1 MKEIVEEIASN
12 SSNDYLCIECVQ
24 DILEFVIVC
33 TGGHHGG
40 ELEEDVGGHGIDPE
54 HEGGEG
60 VEGEVPNCNATKR
73 TIWKQPSDTPAEV
86 VAREANIGNKV
97 IEDKSDGN
105 LSKQRPV

>member
-1 MKEIVEEIASN
+1 MEELADLMS
-12 SSNDYLCIECVQ
+12 DYLGIECVQ

-60 VEGEVPNCNATKR
+60 VEGEVPNCNATK
-73 TIWKQPSDTPAEV
+73 
-86 VAREANIGNKV
+86 
-97 IEDKSDGN
+97 
-105 LSKQRPV
+105 

>member
-1 MKEIVEEIASN
+1 MS
-12 SSNDYLCIECVQ
+12 DYLRIECVQ
-24 DILEFVIVC
+24 AILEFVIVC

-40 ELEEDVGGHGIDPE
+40 EFEEDVGGHDIDPE

-60 VEGEVPNCNATKR
+60 VEGEIPNCDATKG

-86 VAREANIGNKV
+86 VAREANICHKV

-105 LSKQRPV
+105 LSKQRPVQVRIN